1 MENDSLKKQWNGL
14 GGFEFTDSQ
23 SFRRLAI
30 VGVPGGS
37 RRKLPEVAGSCQWV
51 GSDEVELTGVELE
64 EALRSNGKR

>member
-37 RRKLPEVAGSCQWV
+37 RRKLPEVAGSCRKLPV
-51 GSDEVELTGVELE
+51 D
-64 EALRSNGKR
+64 RK